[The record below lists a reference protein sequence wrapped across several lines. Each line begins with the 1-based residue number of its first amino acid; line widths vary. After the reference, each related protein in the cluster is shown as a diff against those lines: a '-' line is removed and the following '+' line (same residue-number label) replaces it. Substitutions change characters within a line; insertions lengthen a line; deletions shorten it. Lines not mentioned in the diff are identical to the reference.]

1 MALQARSDMELWDRP
16 FQTLLLAVLGVN
28 VLSHVMHVPW
38 WILLLSVISLGW
50 KIGHLYRGWP
60 LPSKRWIYLTGVL
73 VGGVVIWEYKTAFGH
88 EAATP
93 TLVFL
98 TSLKLLETNRD
109 RDARFVIVTSYFL
122 LMAHLLH
129 SQSLL
134 STFFMAFDVAIITI
148 LMYQLHRADRRL
160 SGAALRPVVHV
171 LVLTIPVWLLLFVV
185 FPRFNLTMLRTSQP
199 VASVGF
205 SEDMKPG
212 SVNQLAQSNEPAFR
226 VKFQSGPERSP
237 ELLYWRGA
245 TLYHPEGLSWKPL
258 DESEIRRRGVALE
271 NLMLAKQDLANV
283 EDADKKVLTYQVIA
297 EPNVGQTIFT
307 LPRVVKF
314 EPVGSLVYHRP
325 YLTRDG
331 QVRLRNN
338 RADHI
343 SYFASSI
350 AESEGELE
358 LLDPETL
365 RLTLDV
371 PKDLSPKMRELIEQ
385 LAIPGIDFHSSPQN
399 SIRKLDE
406 WFQINDFR
414 YSLNLSNSPSRT
426 LDEFLFTSRRGF
438 CEHFAGAS
446 AILLRAMGH
455 PTRVVVGYHGGR
467 WNDISKA
474 LVVQS
479 RDAHAWVEVWYP
491 SRDNPRQG
499 RWLTYDPTAMIAP
512 LRLRMGGDFFDLN
525 EEQQLASSGD
535 FESLRIQRSLGY
547 RMLLR
552 AELAWDY
559 AQMSWTQFL
568 IGYDKSGQQNL
579 LNRLLGGLG
588 IKPSPWMITVLIA
601 VLLAISL
608 RLVFIW
614 NSRAPKADR
623 LRLEWQLLE
632 KELSRLGYYRS
643 PMDGPL
649 TLRERVP
656 VKEVSIA
663 LDHYMSHVYGKPSQD
678 PTTNKREL
686 RTQIRLLRQAR
697 RALRAMDAR
706 NTGPTSNPTAD
717 SGLAP

>member
-50 KIGHLYRGWP
+50 KIGHLYKGWP
-60 LPSKRWIYLTGVL
+60 LPAKRWIYLTGVL
-73 VGGVVIWEYKTAFGH
+73 VGGAVIWEYKTAFGH

-199 VASVGF
+199 QATVGF

-226 VKFQSGPERSP
+226 VKFQTGPARSP

-245 TLYHPEGLSWKPL
+245 TLYHPDGLSWKPL
-258 DESEIRRRGVALE
+258 DESEVRRRGVGLE
-271 NLMLAKQDLANV
+271 NLMLAKTDLSDV
-283 EDADKKVLTYQVIA
+283 EDVEKKVLTYQVIA
-297 EPNVGQTIFT
+297 EPNIGRTIFT

-314 EPVGSLVYHRP
+314 DPIGSLTYNRP
-325 YLTRDG
+325 YLTRDN

-343 SYFASSI
+343 SYLASSI

-358 LLDPETL
+358 ILDPETL

-371 PKDLSPKMRELIEQ
+371 PKDLSQKTRALIEQ
-385 LAIPGIDFHSSPQN
+385 LAIPGVDFHSSPQA

-406 WFQINDFR
+406 WFQRSDFR
-414 YSLNLSNSPSRT
+414 YSLDLTNTPSRT

-446 AILLRAMGH
+446 ALLLRAMGH
-455 PTRVVVGYHGGR
+455 PTRVVVGYQGGR

-491 SRDNPRQG
+491 SHANPREG

-512 LRLRMGGDFFDLN
+512 LRLRMGGDFFDLD
-525 EEQQLASSGD
+525 EEQQMAGSDEFDSI
-535 FESLRIQRSLGY
+535 RIRRSLVY

-579 LNRLLGGLG
+579 LSSLLGGLG
-588 IKPSPWMITVLIA
+588 IKPSPWMITILIG
-601 VLLAISL
+601 VLLAIGL

-623 LRLEWQLLE
+623 LRQEWLLFE
-632 KELSRLGYYRS
+632 KELARLGYYRS

-649 TLRERVP
+649 TLKNRVP
-656 VKEVSIA
+656 LEDVGLA
-663 LDHYMSHVYGKPSQD
+663 LDRYMSYVYGKPLQD
-678 PTTNKREL
+678 AAENKREL
-686 RTQIRLLRQAR
+686 RKQVRSLSQAR
-697 RALRAMDAR
+697 KALRANAKK
-706 NTGPTSNPTAD
+706 NPRPKSA
-717 SGLAP
+717 LAPHDHLAS